1 MPLSEK
7 ELERFLWEQPSLCY
21 TRGLTAAQGFFALG
35 RRYQRLSLGP
45 YGIAQQ
51 VSVRFWPAQ
60 QCYYVQVVVF
70 TTGAITA
77 ATYLKAKRQLSG
89 LRQLLEYTTK
99 AAGATARVVPSSVL
113 IGRQVQLAGDLLF
126 ALNLDT
132 TCQAFTYSYEAD
144 GLHFENIGKHW
155 HYSAAQQDAGLAT
168 LGADLLEERADALS
182 LNQAERADWLA
193 STTSEPREYSGL
205 VVTAGGVVERNDF
218 SKEGQPNE

>member
-7 ELERFLWEQPSLCY
+7 ELERFLWEQPATCQA
-21 TRGLTAAQGFFALG
+21 RGLTAAQPFFGLG
-35 RRYQRLSLGP
+35 RRYQRLALGP

-60 QCYYVQVVVF
+60 QCYYVQVMVF

-77 ATYLKAKRQLSG
+77 AAYLKAKRQLSA
-89 LRQLLEYTTK
+89 LRQLLERTTQD
-99 AAGATARVVPSSVL
+99 AGATVRVVPSSVL

-132 TCQAFTYSYEAD
+132 TCQAFTYAYDAE
-144 GLHFENIGKHW
+144 GLRFETVGKQW
-155 HYSAAQQDAGLAT
+155 HYPDAQQHAGLAM

-182 LNQAERADWLA
+182 LSQAERVDWLA
-193 STTSEPREYSGL
+193 STSSEPGEYSGL
-205 VVTAGGVVERNDF
+205 VVTASGVVEQAD
-218 SKEGQPNE
+218 SIGEGEPHE

>member
-7 ELERFLWEQPSLCY
+7 ELARFLWEQPDACQA
-21 TRGLTAAQGFFALG
+21 RGLAASQRFFALG
-35 RRYQRLSLGP
+35 RRYQHLALGP

-70 TTGAITA
+70 STKAITTT
-77 ATYLKAKRQLSG
+77 TYFTAKRQLSA
-89 LRQLLEYTTK
+89 LRQLLERTTK
-99 AAGATARVVPSSVL
+99 AAGAAVRVVPSCVL
-113 IGRQVQLAGDLLF
+113 IGQQVQLAGDLLF

-132 TCQAFTYSYEAD
+132 SCQAFTYRYDAS
-144 GLHFENIGKHW
+144 GLHFDDVGKHW

-182 LNQAERADWLA
+182 MSQAERANWLA
-193 STTSEPREYSGL
+193 SAASGPGEYSGL
-205 VVTAGGVVERNDF
+205 VVTAGGVVAHEDF
-218 SKEGQPNE
+218 SEEGQPNE